1 MAAKIINIP
10 DLGEAEDVEVIEVCA
25 KVGDQVDSE
34 DPIIVLESDK
44 AAMEIPASVIGKV
57 ISIEVSLGDTV
68 TTGSP
73 FLKIEVS
80 EDAEHQAEEDSHED
94 KDEEKQTLSEQKEP
108 SESEQLSNAEM
119 QRTPPVTTKINNE
132 HIYAGPAVRKLA
144 REFGIDLSIVQ
155 PTGPKNRIQKEDLHR
170 FVRSR
175 LSATPQ
181 DNGFQFSQPDFDYSK
196 WGPTKEERLSKFQ
209 KSSLANLHTS
219 WINIPHVTQHD
230 EVDINAI
237 EKIRL
242 EMKEEA
248 KKKDIRL
255 TLLSF
260 VIKAVTQALQKFP
273 DFNASISENQED
285 LVHKKYYNIGFAA
298 NTPRGLLVPVVK
310 NADQKNILTIA
321 KELGDLSA
329 VARDGKIKLEAMQGG
344 TFTVSSLG
352 GFGGTGFTPII
363 NAPEV
368 AILGISK
375 AKVKPVHINGQ
386 FLPRL
391 ILPLSLSY
399 DHRVADGVAGIQFTS
414 LLKSL
419 LEDPETLIGKSESI
433 ND

>member
-1 MAAKIINIP
+1 METILLP
-10 DLGEAEDVEVIEVCA
+10 DLGDFQEVEIVEMLV
-25 KVGDQVDSE
+25 KEGDTVEID
-34 DPIIVLESDK
+34 DPLLTLETEK
-44 AAMEIPASVIGKV
+44 AAMDLPSSHAGTIAALFIEKGSKVNQGDKICNISVTI
-57 ISIEVSLGDTV
+57 
-68 TTGSP
+68 
-73 FLKIEVS
+73 
-80 EDAEHQAEEDSHED
+80 
-94 KDEEKQTLSEQKEP
+94 EEKQQVKKQQQ
-108 SESEQLSNAEM
+108 EQLTEHDTIELIVEPEALPESKAKA
-119 QRTPPVTTKINNE
+119 PVKPQVTIQKSF
-132 HIYAGPAVRKLA
+132 AGVHASPSVRKMA
-144 REFGIDLSIVQ
+144 REWGVDLTLIKG
-155 PTGPKNRIQKEDLHR
+155 TGMRQRVLMEDIKDHVKSVLSSELPSHQVGLPNVPK
-170 FVRSR
+170 V
-175 LSATPQ
+175 
-181 DNGFQFSQPDFDYSK
+181 DYSSFGDIEMVPLSRIK
-196 WGPTKEERLSKFQ
+196 KISGPRLQ
-209 KSSLANLHTS
+209 AS

-237 EKIRL
+237 EQIRL

-248 KKKDIRL
+248 KKQDIRL

-260 VIKAVTQALQKFP
+260 VIKAVTKALQKFP

-285 LVHKKYYNIGFAA
+285 LVYKKYYNIGFAA

-321 KELGDLSA
+321 KELSDLSA
-329 VARDGKIKLEAMQGG
+329 VAREGKIKLEEMQGG

-375 AKVKPVHINGQ
+375 AQVKPVHIKGQ

-419 LEDPETLIGKSESI
+419 LEDPDILMEKSEI
-433 ND
+433 KNG